1 MTTPDMT
8 PEPGAPEASTP
19 TPEAATPT
27 ADAAAPAPETALTE
41 DAAVAD
47 ATAAAVAGA
56 AVEDPEEKKR
66 RRRKAGILLLLASL
80 LGVFVL
86 FTGWYLIN
94 RKPVTELPLPPI
106 GAESIPHYAYSLYGV
121 TAPTGVA
128 VSPDGSRVYVTQT
141 EGDRTVVIF
150 DGNGT
155 QLAAVKPPASTGSDH
170 VPVYVALNPTNGD
183 LYVSDR
189 PTGSIYVYSADGV
202 YRTKFDPGKTLVGW
216 QPLGMAFTQQGDLYV
231 TDVSGPFNR
240 VHEFGPDGQLV
251 RTIGE
256 AGQFNFPNGVAV
268 DSDRNVYVTDSNNGR
283 LVVFDPSGQQ
293 RAVVRRGAAEGD
305 LGLPRGTAID
315 DSGRIYV
322 VDTTAQ
328 GVQLYHVLGT
338 EDRSP
343 KYIGRFGI
351 EGTQDGAFQYPNGVA
366 VDTRARIYVT
376 DWRNNRV
383 QVWTY

>member
-1 MTTPDMT
+1 MTPDMT
-8 PEPGAPEASTP
+8 PEPGAPEVAGATP
-19 TPEAATPT
+19 GATHPTEAAPPAVEAATDET
-27 ADAAAPAPETALTE
+27 VAVEGAA
-41 DAAVAD
+41 
-47 ATAAAVAGA
+47 ATAAAA
-56 AVEDPEEKKR
+56 AVDDLEEKKR
-66 RRRKAGILLLLASL
+66 RRRKAGVLLLLASL

-94 RKPVTELPLPPI
+94 RKPVTELPLPGI
-106 GAESIPHYAYSLYGV
+106 DAESIPHYAYSLYGV
-121 TAPTGVA
+121 RAPTGVA

-141 EGDRTVVIF
+141 EGDPSVIVF
-150 DGNGT
+150 DGAGAQIAT
-155 QLAAVKPPASTGSDH
+155 VKPPATTGTYH

-189 PTGSIYVYSADGV
+189 PTGSIYIYSNDGV
-202 YRTKFDPGKTLVGW
+202 FRRKFDPGKDLAGW
-216 QPLGMAFTQQGDLYV
+216 QPLGMAFTPHGDLYV
-231 TDVSGPFNR
+231 TDLSGPFNR
-240 VHEFGPDGQLV
+240 VHQFAPDGTFV

-256 AGQFNFPNGVAV
+256 AGQFSFPNGVAI
-268 DSDRNVYVTDSNNGR
+268 DSLGNVYITDSNNGR
-283 LVVFDPSGQQ
+283 LVIFDPSGKQ
-293 RAVVRRGAAEGD
+293 RAVVRRGASEGD

-315 DSGRIYV
+315 DAGRIYV

-328 GVQLYHVLGT
+328 GVQFYRVLGA

-343 KYIGRFGI
+343 KYIGRFGVQ
-351 EGTQDGAFQYPNGVA
+351 GTQDGAFQYPNGVA